1 MSLDTEKIFVLILSL
16 IAAVVLI
23 VMHFSGKSKKEQSH
37 SD

>member
-1 MSLDTEKIFVLILSL
+1 MSSDAEKVFVLILRL

-23 VMHFSGKSKKEQSH
+23 VMHFSGKSKEKQSP